1 MPDSGVLPAVP
12 AASATRSIRR
22 RWVSPLLRRI
32 LLVNA
37 LPLALLVAALLY
49 LDQYQ
54 NGLLEAEVQALREQA
69 RIFAGA
75 LGESAVREQNPDEP
89 MLQPDL
95 ARPLLR
101 RLTEPT
107 PNAQARLYA
116 PDGQLIADSRV
127 RDGASGAVAT
137 EPLPPAAIRSPVMDT
152 VGAIYD
158 KLMSVLPR
166 KSQGPFVEVSPNG
179 AGIDWQPNV
188 KEELRMTGSNLG
200 REMPPYI
207 RRTQEDRLLVTVA
220 EPVMR
225 NRNTVGIVLLTREA
239 REVDD
244 SLLTVRTSILGLF
257 ALALV
262 LTVALSWYLSL
273 TIARPI
279 LRLAGAA
286 HEMREGRGRS
296 GTVPQTLLRRTDEVG
311 ELAHALTESAAALWA
326 RMDATERFAA
336 DVAHEIKNPLS
347 SIRSAIETLRRI
359 EDPQQQRRLLAIIGE
374 DVIRLDRLISDIS
387 DASRVDA
394 ELSRTATEPLDV
406 GSILAILAEIHDA
419 TRVDG
424 EPVIVLD
431 APDTPL
437 LVQAVEGRLVQVLRN
452 LIGNARSFSPQ
463 NGTILLQARETGAM
477 VEISVMDQGPG
488 MPESKLEHVFDRF
501 YSERP
506 AGEQFGQHSGLG
518 LSISRQI
525 VEALK
530 GRIAAEN
537 RLNEKGQI
545 VGARFVVRLPRA

>member
-1 MPDSGVLPAVP
+1 
-12 AASATRSIRR
+12 
-22 RWVSPLLRRI
+22 
-32 LLVNA
+32 
-37 LPLALLVAALLY
+37 
-49 LDQYQ
+49 
-54 NGLLEAEVQALREQA
+54 
-69 RIFAGA
+69 
-75 LGESAVREQNPDEP
+75 
-89 MLQPDL
+89 
-95 ARPLLR
+95 
-101 RLTEPT
+101 
-107 PNAQARLYA
+107 
-116 PDGQLIADSRV
+116 
-127 RDGASGAVAT
+127 
-137 EPLPPAAIRSPVMDT
+137 
-152 VGAIYD
+152 
-158 KLMSVLPR
+158 
-166 KSQGPFVEVSPNG
+166 
-179 AGIDWQPNV
+179 
-188 KEELRMTGSNLG
+188 
-200 REMPPYI
+200 
-207 RRTQEDRLLVTVA
+207 
-220 EPVMR
+220 
-225 NRNTVGIVLLTREA
+225 
-239 REVDD
+239 
-244 SLLTVRTSILGLF
+244 
-257 ALALV
+257 V

-336 DVAHEIKNPLS
+336 DVAHEIKNPLT
-347 SIRSAIETLRRI
+347 SIRSAIETLRRV

-431 APDTPL
+431 ATDTPL

-477 VEISVMDQGPG
+477 VEISVMDEGPG

-537 RLNEKGQI
+537 RLNEKGQV
-545 VGARFVVRLPRA
+545 VGARFVIRLPRA